1 MTTTTAANI
10 CQHGIDFNA
19 VTTEGECPHCEWC
32 DTCRR
37 VTLWDGESCQKCG
50 RVWGCQDHDNAF
62 TLMRPQVDAL
72 VAALAH
78 PPAHQYPRTGRMR
91 TLVSQCA
98 EAVAALAPIPHG
110 ITPRLR
116 QAMLEATKRALLY
129 PEPADTSENPN
140 PFVVAQIDT
149 NDWAVLRQHTATA
162 GGLTIVARIGSDG
175 FATLV

>member
-37 VTLWDGESCQKCG
+37 VALWDGESCQVCG

-72 VAALAH
+72 VATLAH

-162 GGLTIVARIGSDG
+162 GGLTIVAQIGSDG
-175 FATLV
+175 FALLS